1 MVILRVASP
10 AAGAVSESATF
21 TVKLDVPAA
30 VGVPEITPVE
40 GESESPAGNAPVNM
54 LHV

>member
-1 MVILRVASP
+1 MMVILRVASP
-10 AAGAVSESATF
+10 PRRRLRVRHL

-40 GESESPAGNAPVNM
+40 GESEARGNAPVNM